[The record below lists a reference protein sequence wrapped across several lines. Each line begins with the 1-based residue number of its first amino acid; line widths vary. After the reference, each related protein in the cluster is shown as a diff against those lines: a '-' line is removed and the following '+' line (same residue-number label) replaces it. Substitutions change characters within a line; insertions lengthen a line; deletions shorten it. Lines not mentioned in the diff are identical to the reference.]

1 MISAI
6 DGTAGVTADLE
17 TAGLELATIKCMMG
31 ANPSKARSS
40 ALPCRRFEETP

>member
-1 MISAI
+1 MTLAK
-6 DGTAGVTADLE
+6 TETTGV

-40 ALPCRRFEETP
+40 ALSYRRFEETP